1 MRSVRAWKHAPRTAE
16 ATWDEN
22 GATPSRGAPAATLH
36 AHREGVADTPRHP
49 SADPDVSRLRVT
61 A

>member
-1 MRSVRAWKHAPRTAE
+1 MRSVRAWNHAPETAE

-22 GATPSRGAPAATLH
+22 GATPSRGAPVATLH
-36 AHREGVADTPRHP
+36 AHREGVAGTPAHP
-49 SADPDVSRLRVT
+49 LADPDVCRLRVT